1 MSESALTGKVRLG
14 GLFIE
19 RKKLD
24 TSVYGIPING
34 FHIVELG
41 LAHLYAVKPRQTA
54 KHFDIVIAPTAK
66 MHRAAVFFEEF
77 TIIRHSKFTVKI
89 R

>member
-1 MSESALTGKVRLG
+1 MLESALAGKVRLG

-24 TSVYGIPING
+24 TPVHSILING

-54 KHFDIVIAPTAK
+54 KRFNIMISPAAK
-66 MHRAAVFFEEF
+66 MVGAL
-77 TIIRHSKFTVKI
+77 
-89 R
+89 